1 MSAMEGRYYYGD
13 ERKTEAFASR
23 CARWTFYTLWVVL
36 IIYLLPNPNAN
47 WRMSSE
53 VSEDKKNLLD
63 QPQEIESISAQGIL
77 SHETDENNQ
86 FIGSQKDFL
95 SIARSW
101 ELEKDLRI
109 AKETRTKTGS
119 TSGSTSKPKTYFAIF
134 SGRQRYL
141 EILFRYV
148 TKFLDDGLIDEV
160 HLWDFC
166 RKTEDAD
173 YIAGVAKMDPRYVI
187 KGNGKKLRKIVR
199 YQLPLHAKERTEECL
214 SGNLP
219 PWVRVGY
226 YCNIELLKLHILWK
240 TMTHKMFPLF
250 YKFYAHNMED
260 EDILVKC
267 DDDVLFIDNLAPFV
281 EYARKNPQISI
292 TYPSIV
298 NNELAAFFQM
308 RENMVPDPRLSQI
321 YTERWPLWQELNE
334 IFATIAYSNFYEEH
348 SDQDYGP
355 KLRTAWFQTYSA
367 AWFLHDTFLKDRTRF
382 QSEAVY
388 LFEAPTRVSINMFA
402 MRGDTCRKFFVQS
415 DFLTDRLTDDE
426 EALTWRMQKAFG
438 TTNAFY
444 LNTTCVH
451 YSFSRQLLDLDQANK
466 TFIQEYAKLAV
477 ELGTEPH
484 YLPEN
489 TLYYGSGNSS
499 EIGTNLIIGASV
511 QMDALRAL
519 AALKNGGMSELGVAA
534 KHNRLEK
541 NFADKQPRQKRNMQM
556 RGKKKPGM
564 QRKPGM
570 QQQKIG
576 MEQGMHPGNIGMN
589 QEQKAG
595 PGPMMHKP
603 PNGREM
609 HPGPRNGTKM
619 QKPGQKAGMQ
629 KQMRPQNDQGKQQR
643 RPNSRLMQ
651 RPQINQGRKPGQRG
665 PGRMRVGG
673 PVLQNPNQQ
682 NWKAQEAPQIQQKP
696 NPENQKVQVQSKVQQ
711 EPNPPSQ
718 KLQKPKMSNQPN
730 QNQQNPDG
738 QTQGQRIPLFN
749 SEEADAATREFLA
762 SISAGPV

>member
-1 MSAMEGRYYYGD
+1 MSATEGRYYYDGG
-13 ERKTEAFASR
+13 ERKNEAFASR
-23 CARWTFYTLWVVL
+23 CGKWSFYILWVVL

-47 WRMSSE
+47 WQMSSSNSE
-53 VSEDKKNLLD
+53 VPDGSEKPLE
-63 QPQEIESISAQGIL
+63 QPQEIQSFSAQGIHSYATGDIQYKAL
-77 SHETDENNQ
+77 AA
-86 FIGSQKDFL
+86 DFL
-95 SIARSW
+95 YHARTG
-101 ELEKDLRI
+101 ELPQDMIEVAEART
-109 AKETRTKTGS
+109 TRT
-119 TSGSTSKPKTYFAIF
+119 TSPSKPKTIFAIF

-199 YQLPLHAKERTEECL
+199 YQLPLEAKRRTEECL

-250 YKFYAHNMED
+250 YKYYAYNLED

-267 DDDVLFIDNLAPFV
+267 DDDVLFIDNLEPFV
-281 EYARKNPQISI
+281 EFARKNPKISI

-298 NNELAAFFQM
+298 NNELSAFFQM
-308 RENMVPDPRLSQI
+308 RENMIPDPRLSQL
-321 YTERWPLWQELNE
+321 YTERWPLWEELNE
-334 IFATIAYSNFYEEH
+334 IFTTISYSNFYEEH

-355 KLRTAWFQTYSA
+355 KLRTGWFQTYAA
-367 AWFLHDTFLKDRTRF
+367 AWFLHDTFLKNRERF
-382 QSEAVY
+382 SSDAVY

-402 MRGDTCRKFFVQS
+402 MRGETCRKFFVQS

-466 TFIQEYAKLAV
+466 TFIHDYADLAV

-484 YLPEN
+484 YQPDN
-489 TLYYGSGNSS
+489 TLYYGADTRNSS
-499 EIGTNLIIGASV
+499 EIGTNLIIGNSV
-511 QMDALRAL
+511 QLDALRAL
-519 AALKNGGMSELGVAA
+519 RDLQNGGMSELGQEA
-534 KHNRLEK
+534 REK
-541 NFADKQPRQKRNMQM
+541 RSGKKSGNNQFGQKKGPMQ
-556 RGKKKPGM
+556 GKKPGM
-564 QRKPGM
+564 QNQRKPGM
-570 QQQKIG
+570 QQQK
-576 MEQGMHPGNIGMN
+576 QGMN
-589 QEQKAG
+589 QGMRQGNRGGMKPQQNGGRGMMMQKPQNG
-595 PGPMMHKP
+595 QGMNQGQRNGMMRKPGQNGQRPMNGQGGMQQRP
-603 PNGREM
+603 PNGRL
-609 HPGPRNGTKM
+609 M
-619 QKPGQKAGMQ
+619 QKPGQNG
-629 KQMRPQNDQGKQQR
+629 
-643 RPNSRLMQ
+643 
-651 RPQINQGRKPGQRG
+651 QGRKQFQKQGG
-665 PGRMRVGG
+665 PGTGKNMQVGG
-673 PVLQNPNQQ
+673 PVMQNPNRQ
-682 NWKAQEAPQIQQKP
+682 NQMGQRKP
-696 NPENQKVQVQSKVQQ
+696 NPQNQKVQG
-711 EPNPPSQ
+711 PN
-718 KLQKPKMSNQPN
+718 KSNQPN
-730 QNQQNPDG
+730 QKQQNQG
-738 QTQGQRIPLFN
+738 SQTQGQERSVFDK
-749 SEEADAATREFLA
+749 EEADAATQEFLA